1 MEFYYLHHV
10 RSCAASNVGR
20 GACGGGGGYYV
31 YYRVGGLA
39 YLVMSLVG
47 TMGYLLLGVLALA
60 WCVGCAV
67 AACGWCAA
75 LANGAW
81 RSPWT
86 VAWRAGAT
94 RLLSGCASAWRSAPR
109 IKAWVMMLVLLARRV
124 FWRRAHGLAL
134 VLMLV
139 LAMAEPAEAHWDV
152 WSKTVSNSEPAHSHR
167 SFYTGGIIL
176 GRGRARFIATRMTSV
191 QNLMSLTQ
199 DTYLVGD
206 HFGFTRLIWR
216 TWPSSPPWGG
226 LLIMFR

>member
-20 GACGGGGGYYV
+20 GACGGGGGYCV

-39 YLVMSLVG
+39 YLFICLVK

-75 LANGAW
+75 LASGAW
-81 RSPWT
+81 RSSWT

-94 RLLSGCASAWRSAPR
+94 RLLSGWASAWRSAPR
-109 IKAWVMMLVLLARRV
+109 IQPWVIMLVLLARRV

-139 LAMAEPAEAHWDV
+139 LAMAEPAAASGEV
-152 WSKTVSNSEPAHSHR
+152 WWHDPGAGQLPFWNYA
-167 SFYTGGIIL
+167 YL
-176 GRGRARFIATRMTSV
+176 TSV
-191 QNLMSLTQ
+191 
-199 DTYLVGD
+199 
-206 HFGFTRLIWR
+206 
-216 TWPSSPPWGG
+216 
-226 LLIMFR
+226 

>member
-20 GACGGGGGYYV
+20 GACGGGGGYCV
-31 YYRVGGLA
+31 YYRLGGLT
-39 YLVMSLVG
+39 YLFMCLVK

-60 WCVGCAV
+60 WCVGFAV

-109 IKAWVMMLVLLARRV
+109 IEAWVMMLVLLARRA

-152 WSKTVSNSEPAHSHR
+152 WSKTVSNSEPAHSPVFLHR
-167 SFYTGGIIL
+167 WHNPGAGQGPFHSHAYDISAESHVT
-176 GRGRARFIATRMTSV
+176 
-191 QNLMSLTQ
+191 QNI
-199 DTYLVGD
+199 YLVGD
-206 HFGFTRLIWR
+206 HFGVTPLIWR